1 MWSYFIKRLGIA
13 VLVIIAVSIISFV
26 LLRLSGDL
34 ARDLAG
40 EDATPE
46 QVEHIEKLYGLD
58 KPLYLQYFDWAYK
71 AMQGDLG
78 RSLYSNEP
86 VFDLITSRIGVTA
99 LLAVLGL
106 GVAVMVAVPLGV
118 FAAVY
123 RNSWIDRS
131 SLGLAVFGS
140 AIPNFWFALI
150 LIYFFGVKLRW
161 LPITG
166 SESWAHFVLPTITLS
181 TMVMPQIM
189 RLTRGGMV
197 EALDSEYVKMA
208 WAKGLRPGTVFFKHA
223 LRNAVLPVVA
233 LAAVSLGFLLGG
245 SVIVE
250 AIFSLNGIGSLAY
263 ESIRR
268 ADFPI
273 VQSIL
278 FMLSFSYV
286 LLTLLADLVNARLD
300 PRIRLH

>member
-1 MWSYFIKRLGIA
+1 MWSYFLKRLGIA

-40 EDATPE
+40 EDATPA
-46 QVEHIEKLYGLD
+46 QVEQIEKLYGLD
-58 KPLYLQYFDWAYK
+58 KPLYVQYFDWAFK
-71 AMQGDLG
+71 ALKGDLG

-86 VFDLITSRIGVTA
+86 VFNLILSRLGVTA

-106 GVAVMVAVPLGV
+106 GVAVVVAVPLGV

-123 RNSWIDRS
+123 RNSWIDRC

-189 RLTRGGMV
+189 RLTRGGMI

-208 WAKGLRPGTVFFKHA
+208 WAKGLGPGVVFFKHA

-250 AIFSLNGIGSLAY
+250 AVFSLNGIGSLAY

-286 LLTLLADLVNARLD
+286 LLTLLADLINARLD

>member
-1 MWSYFIKRLGIA
+1 MWSYFLKRLGIA
-13 VLVIIAVSIISFV
+13 VLVIIAVSIISFI

-40 EDATPE
+40 EDATPA

-58 KPLYLQYFDWAYK
+58 KPLYVQYFDWAFK
-71 AMQGDLG
+71 ALKGDLG

-86 VFDLITSRIGVTA
+86 VFNLILSRIGVTA

-106 GVAVMVAVPLGV
+106 GVAVVVAVPLGV

-123 RNSWIDRS
+123 RNSWIDRG

-189 RLTRGGMV
+189 RLTRGGMI

-208 WAKGLRPGTVFFKHA
+208 WAKGLGPGVVFFKHA

-250 AIFSLNGIGSLAY
+250 AVFSLNGIGSLAY

-286 LLTLLADLVNARLD
+286 LLTLLADLINARLD

>member
-1 MWSYFIKRLGIA
+1 MWRYFLKRMGIA
-13 VLVIIAVSIISFV
+13 ILVIIAVSIISFA
-26 LLRLSGDL
+26 LLRLSGNL
-34 ARDLAG
+34 AQNLAG
-40 EDATPE
+40 EGSTPE
-46 QVEHIEKLYGLD
+46 QVEQIAKLYGLD
-58 KPLYLQYFDWAYK
+58 RPLYIQYFDWLFK
-71 AMQGDLG
+71 ALQGDLG
-78 RSLYSNEP
+78 RSLISNEP
-86 VFDLITSRIGVTA
+86 VFQLILSRVGVTLTLA
-99 LLAVLGL
+99 LLSLAVAI
-106 GVAVMVAVPLGV
+106 VVAVPLGV

-150 LIYFFGVKLRW
+150 LIYVFGVKLRW

-166 SESWAHFVLPTITLS
+166 SQDWTHFILPTVTLS

-189 RLTRGGMV
+189 RLTRGGMI
-197 EALDSEYVKMA
+197 EALGSDYVRMA
-208 WAKGLRPGTVFFKHA
+208 WAKGLPPHVVFFKHA

-233 LAAVSLGFLLGG
+233 LAAVSLGFMLGG

-250 AIFSLNGIGSLAY
+250 AVFALQGIGSLAY

-268 ADFPI
+268 VDFPV

-278 FMLSFSYV
+278 FFLSFSYV
-286 LLTLLADLVNARLD
+286 LLTLLADLINARID

>member
-13 VLVIIAVSIISFV
+13 VLVVIAVSIISFV

-46 QVEHIEKLYGLD
+46 QVEQIEKLYGLD
-58 KPLYLQYFDWAYK
+58 KPLYVQYFNWAYK
-71 AMQGDLG
+71 AMTGDLG

-86 VFDLITSRIGVTA
+86 VFDLIVSRIGVTA

-123 RNSWIDRS
+123 RNSWIDRG
-131 SLGLAVFGS
+131 SLGVAVFGS

-189 RLTRGGMV
+189 RLTRGGMI

-208 WAKGLRPGTVFFKHA
+208 WAKGLGPDAGVFQACPAECRSSGGGT
-223 LRNAVLPVVA
+223 LRRVA
-233 LAAVSLGFLLGG
+233 RFPAWRLG
-245 SVIVE
+245 
-250 AIFSLNGIGSLAY
+250 Y
-263 ESIRR
+263 RR
-268 ADFPI
+268 SD
-273 VQSIL
+273 
-278 FMLSFSYV
+278 
-286 LLTLLADLVNARLD
+286 LLAERY
-300 PRIRLH
+300 RIAGL

>member
-1 MWSYFIKRLGIA
+1 LWSYFLKRLGIA

-40 EDATPE
+40 EDATPA
-46 QVEHIEKLYGLD
+46 QVEQIEKLYGLD
-58 KPLYLQYFDWAYK
+58 KPLYVQYFDWAFK
-71 AMQGDLG
+71 ALKGDLG

-86 VFDLITSRIGVTA
+86 VFNLILSRLGVTA

-106 GVAVMVAVPLGV
+106 GVAVVVAVPLGV

-123 RNSWIDRS
+123 RNSWIDRC

-150 LIYFFGVKLRW
+150 LIYFFSVKLRW

-189 RLTRGGMV
+189 RLTRGGMI

-208 WAKGLRPGTVFFKHA
+208 WAKGLGPGVVFFKHA

-250 AIFSLNGIGSLAY
+250 AVFSLNGIGSLAY

-286 LLTLLADLVNARLD
+286 LLTLLADLINARLD

>member
-1 MWSYFIKRLGIA
+1 MWSYFLKRLGIA

-40 EDATPE
+40 EDATPA
-46 QVEHIEKLYGLD
+46 QVEQIEKLYGLD
-58 KPLYLQYFDWAYK
+58 KPLYVQYFDWAFK
-71 AMQGDLG
+71 ALKGDLG

-86 VFDLITSRIGVTA
+86 VFNLILSRLGVTA

-106 GVAVMVAVPLGV
+106 GVAVVVAVPLGV

-123 RNSWIDRS
+123 RNSWIDRC

-150 LIYFFGVKLRW
+150 LIYFFSVKLRW

-189 RLTRGGMV
+189 RLTRGGMI

-208 WAKGLRPGTVFFKHA
+208 WAKGLGPGVVFFKHA

-250 AIFSLNGIGSLAY
+250 AVFSLNGIGSLAY

-286 LLTLLADLVNARLD
+286 LLTLLADLINARLD

>member
-1 MWSYFIKRLGIA
+1 LWSYFLKRLGIA
-13 VLVIIAVSIISFV
+13 ILVIIAVSIISFV

-58 KPLYLQYFDWAYK
+58 KPLYVQYFNWAFK
-71 AMQGDLG
+71 ALNGDLG

-86 VFDLITSRIGVTA
+86 VFNLILSRVGVTA

-106 GVAVMVAVPLGV
+106 GVAVAVAVPLGV

-123 RNSWIDRS
+123 RNSWIDRG
-131 SLGLAVFGS
+131 SLGMAVFGS

-161 LPITG
+161 LPISG

-189 RLTRGGMV
+189 RLTRGGMI

-208 WAKGLRPGTVFFKHA
+208 WAKGLGPGAVFFKHA

-286 LLTLLADLVNARLD
+286 LLTLLADLINARLD